1 MEDRTRS
8 LYYTGNVGE
17 NWYEAIN
24 NVSASQVTDA
34 VNKSL
39 NGPLTMVAQGGQ
51 VNTIGSYEKV
61 GRLFQ

>member
-1 MEDRTRS
+1 MEDRARS

-17 NWYEAIN
+17 NWYDSIS

-39 NGPLTMVAQGGQ
+39 NSPLTMVAQGGQ